1 MFPFEITADATVRSL
16 VTKVFPETH
25 TKLVP
30 KGAGG
35 DAAFTVVLALE
46 GEGSFT
52 AVVKGASV
60 TVREDEEARDRQVWI
75 SVRASHAERFLDDW
89 KTERRF
95 VPKFTPAGDVVLI
108 SDPRVLSRLVIASGK
123 IELALVDLDDERIT
137 MTVAFGA
144 AARKTIDTDDPD
156 VTIEAT
162 VAVFEEI
169 LAGKLAPEDAI
180 AEGRVTVKGKKLLAM
195 QIALALAPLAPPKR

>member
-1 MFPFEITADATVRSL
+1 MFPFEIPEGATVRSL
-16 VTKVFPETH
+16 VTEVFPATH
-25 TKLVP
+25 GKLVP
-30 KGAGG
+30 KSAGN
-35 DAAFTVVLALE
+35 DTYTIVLALE

-52 AVVKGASV
+52 ATVKGASV
-60 TVREDEEARDRQVWI
+60 TVLEDEEARERNIWI
-75 SVRASHAERFLDDW
+75 SARASHADRFLLDW
-89 KTERRF
+89 TTERRF
-95 VPKFTPAGDVVLI
+95 VPKFAPAGDVALM

-123 IELALVDLDDERIT
+123 IELALVDLDDERVS

-156 VTIEAT
+156 GTIEAT

-169 LAGKLAPEDAI
+169 LAGRLAPEEAI